1 MSKPVGASQRKPKKW
16 INTKSGRDPNYA
28 LATFRKVKRAERA
41 KKVADQSE
49 YDSLCSEVV
58 VTKIEP
64 TMSHLLEDRLAR
76 QGRRANKTN
85 PRSLGTNPRAK
96 QISSK

>member
-16 INTKSGRDPNYA
+16 IDTKKGRDPNYA
-28 LATFRKVKRAERA
+28 LAAFRKVKRAEKA
-41 KKVADQSE
+41 KKLAAQSE

-58 VTKIEP
+58 VTKIEA

-85 PRSLGTNPRAK
+85 PRALGTNPRAK
-96 QISSK
+96 QKSSK